1 MKNEVKHATMAWR
14 KFLFVVSILVV
25 SITASAAV
33 VTPERAMQVAQYF
46 VPETSPNRT
55 GVAVDHKGR
64 PLKKAQAA
72 PAIEIVYTHYMP
84 KSGKPAIYVVNL
96 GNTFALVSA
105 DDVAHPILGYSD
117 SNAWPTDGNLPPQ
130 VKSFLDDLA
139 RQMEAASEQRQD
151 TETAAEW
158 QSPRN
163 APRRAMM
170 DNLPD
175 SVGPLMTTTWNQNK
189 YYNALC
195 PVDGQGPD
203 GHVYAG
209 CVATTMAQMV
219 NYWGR
224 QQALHTRGTH
234 SYSTANYGTL
244 TVDFDTVTYDFAHM
258 PSVLTSTST
267 PQEVNAVAKLIYHC
281 GVAVNMSYS
290 PKESGA
296 YDQDARAALIN
307 FFQFS
312 PDMSFAEK
320 SFFKETEWAQLI
332 RAEIASNRP
341 VMYGGED
348 IESESAHSFICD
360 GYKQDD
366 YFHFNFGW
374 GGLFDG
380 WFLLNAIN
388 PNISNK
394 YNSYQRIIIGIVPS
408 AVHPII
414 LGQMKGN
421 STFVVDDEPL
431 EFYHIMG
438 HNTYEGKG
446 YSNACTNK
454 VLFVSSDATKQL
466 VLDIISHEDQQA
478 TILDGPSGTTL
489 RTLKSGADNNLSPVV
504 ASADKLQVNYS
515 GNFYY
520 SGFHYSISQKSACR
534 MVSNIVSAVDTTTVH
549 LSWTEN
555 GTATQWEIEY
565 GAKGFAHGQGTTY
578 LATTNVASFT
588 NLPKFT
594 EIDFYIRPVCEDNQY
609 GPRNLRTLMIE
620 APYWQDVV
628 TAQPAGYV
636 YNPTLNA
643 VEVSTAEGLAWWVKN
658 AANTYDVYLTADID
672 LAAYKWKPMEAY
684 KDIYGQGHIIS
695 NGYIHEITNNVGL
708 FSAIAGRVYDLGLS
722 HFNVTGENSSTG
734 VFCGLLWGSQYD
746 STLGLIKNC
755 YVTNSMINGKD
766 HVGGIAGTNTRGTIT
781 NCFVNVD
788 VIGYRW
794 TGLMVGDESD
804 ATMRNCY
811 AAGGLIMRGF
821 CYNAGIAAYISSG
834 EISNCYSVET
844 QMGVVGHKGSA
855 TIADTSLIAKT
866 AEGIQLE
873 VPIPFDGETET
884 DLLTALNKGVQMV
897 NDSTY
902 RTWVADVNDINGG
915 YPVFGHKHVISC
927 PNVSNV
933 SLQNIQ
939 VNDNPAVVVA
949 WTENGDATQWRIRY
963 RRHDKPDTAYTY
975 LPALHNPDTLYDIP
989 LGFAYDFSVQA
1000 ICDANHKSGW
1010 SATSTF
1016 IIDLLHWT
1024 DIVTTQPAG
1033 YTENSA
1039 GEIEI
1044 SSPEGL
1050 AWLAV
1055 KVNGLHGQQR
1065 STYENKT
1072 ILLTADMD
1080 LAGYRWTPIGRNITV
1095 CFSGILNGQ
1104 NHSVSNMYINESG
1117 SNLGFIGYAKN
1128 ATVKNLTVHGGSVV
1142 SSDKSSNSGGLIGLA
1157 LDCKEIT
1164 NCHSS
1169 ADIHAYEIVG
1179 SLCGIVQTDGQ
1190 TIVSNCSASGTVYGR
1205 KNCGGL
1211 IGEVYG
1217 EDILIRNSY
1226 ATGNIEIAEGSDNL
1240 WYRGGLL
1247 GYIYSGSVENCY
1259 STGIVRGDESTSF
1272 SGSVIGLPSTNRP
1285 IRYVYRQK
1293 DVNADLGFIGYSC
1306 GSLSDTARFCLS
1318 GDTLS
1323 LLTPVS
1329 IEGESYS
1336 NLLKVLNGWVSMQ
1349 NNPELRTWVKDSE
1362 TGYPVLGEHF
1372 VPSCY
1377 SPTDLRVSQATVV
1390 GDTVIKTLFS
1400 WNQIG
1405 EPEYW
1410 EIGYVP
1416 TGHSISEATVVTAQQ
1431 NPCTLTGIPTGEPL
1445 DFYVRAVCGT
1455 DDMSQWCGPIVYI
1468 PDKLHWT
1475 EVVTSRPAGYQED
1488 LNGNIL
1494 ISSAEGLAWLSSVAN
1509 GLNGGNYN
1517 RYRFEGKTISLLA
1530 DVDMSAYRW
1539 TPIGQD
1545 VARQLR
1551 DVVFIG
1557 NGHTISG
1564 LYANE
1569 LADHIGL
1576 FGYVIDGSINDL
1588 CIKQSR
1594 CYGLKNVG
1602 TIVGEADAVS
1612 ITNCAVAGD
1621 IRGVKNFGGLV
1632 GIMYHNQLIANSS
1645 FVGNVQPNQE
1655 IANSSPAYFGGLCG
1669 SVHQGTIANCYLVC
1683 QVPGGFIFTGI
1694 ITSQGFSPDIVS
1706 SCYYKAYDTTL
1717 PITSEST
1724 NVSNNSSFSGS
1735 GTAWTLNTPPYVNGA
1750 FRTDLL
1756 DALNAWV
1763 DANNTEDQYRH
1774 WAADTT
1780 QTNEGLPVLAVIP
1793 KYIITFQD
1801 EDGTVLQSDTLE
1813 INTMPAY
1820 TGATPTKAST
1830 EQYDY
1835 TFAGWTPAIA
1845 AVTGDT
1851 TYTATYTSTL
1861 RQYQIRFVNENG
1873 AVLQSKTLSYGSMP
1887 TYTATTPTKANTAQ
1901 YEYTFAGWTPAIAMV
1916 TGEAT
1921 YTATFTS
1928 TLRKYLIKF
1937 VDEDGTV
1944 LQSSSLDY
1952 GTLPVYTGATPTKAG
1967 TAQYNYTF
1975 AGWTPTIATVT
1986 GFATY
1991 TATYTTSL
1999 RKYLITFVDTE
2010 GAVLQSDSLAYGST
2024 PTYTGATPTKAST
2037 EQYEYTFAGWTPK
2050 VKTVTGDATYTTKF
2064 TSTLRKYLIRFV
2076 DEDGEILQSDSL
2088 AYGSMPVY
2096 IGATPTKAG
2105 TAQYDY
2111 EFAGWTPTIVAVT
2124 GEAAYT
2130 ATYTSIIRQYLI
2142 TFVDEDGTVL
2152 QRDSL
2157 DYGSMPAYA
2166 GDTLTKA
2173 STEQYDYAF
2182 AGWTPEIA
2190 AVTGDATYTATY
2202 EATLRKYLITFL
2214 DEDSTVLSA
2223 AEWDYGTMPSCDEP
2237 VKAEDEL
2244 YTYTFTGWTPE
2255 IVAVTGEATYMAT
2268 YEAIPKPEGWS
2279 DIMDE
2284 TIRPTKVFRDGHL
2297 YILMPNGERYDASG
2311 KKLTK

>member
-33 VTPERAMQVAQYF
+33 VTPERAMQVAQNF

-96 GNTFALVSA
+96 GNRFALVSA

-158 QSPRN
+158 QSPRK

-170 DNLPD
+170 ENLPD
-175 SVGPLMTTTWNQNK
+175 SVGPLMTTTWNQSQ

-203 GHVYAG
+203 GHVFAG

-224 QQALHTRGTH
+224 QHPLHTRGTH

-244 TVDFDTVTYDFAHM
+244 TVDFDTVTYDYAHM
-258 PSVLTSTST
+258 PAVLTSTST

-290 PKESGA
+290 PSESGA

-312 PDMSFAEK
+312 PDMSLVEK
-320 SFFKETEWAQLI
+320 SFFKEAEWAQLI

-341 VMYGGED
+341 VMYGGKGTGAK
-348 IESESAHSFICD
+348 SGHSFICD

-374 GGLFDG
+374 GGWYDG
-380 WFLLNAIN
+380 WFLLNATDPTVSIMFS
-388 PNISNK
+388 SN
-394 YNSYQRIIIGIVPS
+394 QRIIIGIAPTT
-408 AVHPII
+408 AHPVI
-414 LGQMKGN
+414 LGQMNGN

-438 HNTYEGKG
+438 HNAYEGKG
-446 YSNACTNK
+446 YMNACMNN
-454 VLFVSSDATKQL
+454 VLFVSSDDTKQL
-466 VLDIISHEDQQA
+466 VFDIVTHEDQNVSV
-478 TILDGPSGTTL
+478 LDGPNGAVL
-489 RTLKSGADNNLSPVV
+489 RSLRFNAANDLSPVV
-504 ASADKLQVNYS
+504 SSADKLQLNYE

-520 SGFHYSISQKSACR
+520 SGFHYMISQYSDCR
-534 MVSNIVSAVDTTTVH
+534 TVSNIVSAVDTTAVH
-549 LSWTEN
+549 LTWTEN

-565 GAKGFAHGQGTTY
+565 GPKGFTHGEGTSYIANTNS
-578 LATTNVASFT
+578 ATFT
-588 NLPKFT
+588 NFPKFS
-594 EIDFYIRPVCEDNQY
+594 ELDFYIRPVCGDNQY
-609 GPRNLRTLMIE
+609 GHWSLISLRVE
-620 APYWQDVV
+620 ARYWQDIV

-636 YNPTLNA
+636 INQARNA
-643 VEVSTAEGLAWWVKN
+643 VEVSTAEGLTWWAKN
-658 AANTYDVYLTADID
+658 DASTRDLYLTADID
-672 LAAYKWKPMEAY
+672 LAEYKWKPVASN
-684 KDIYGQGHIIS
+684 KNIYGQGHVIA
-695 NGYIHEITNNVGL
+695 NGYIHENTIFVGL
-708 FSAIAGRVYDLGLS
+708 LADYRGDVHDLGLTN
-722 HFNVTGENSSTG
+722 FKVIGETQYTAG
-734 VFCGLLWGSQYD
+734 LCGRTRGTID
-746 STLGLIKNC
+746 NC
-755 YVTNSMINGKD
+755 YVINSIITGKD
-766 HVGGIAGTNTRGTIT
+766 HVGGIAGQNTMGGTIT

-788 VIGYRW
+788 VIGERW
-794 TGLMVGDESD
+794 TSLMVGSMSD
-804 ATMRNCY
+804 NTSLQNCY

-821 CYNAGIAAYISSG
+821 CYNAGIVAYADAGKIR
-834 EISNCYSVET
+834 NCYSVET
-844 QMGVVGHKGSA
+844 QMGVVGYKGGA
-855 TIADTSLIAKT
+855 VIADTSLIQQT
-866 AEGIQLE
+866 AEGCVLE
-873 VPIPFDGETET
+873 VPISFDGELET
-884 DLLTALNKGVQMV
+884 DLMAALNKGVQLL
-897 NDSTY
+897 NDTTY

-915 YPVFGHKHVISC
+915 FPVLGAKHVISC

-939 VNDNPAVVVA
+939 VNNNPAVAVN
-949 WTENGDATQWRIRY
+949 WTENGGATQWRIRY
-963 RRHDKPDTAYTY
+963 RRHDQLDSAFTY
-975 LPALHNPDTLYDIP
+975 YPAMHNPDTIYGLP
-989 LGFAYDFSVQA
+989 LGVAFDFGVQA
-1000 ICDANHKSGW
+1000 ICDAEHKSGW
-1010 SATSTF
+1010 SETTF
-1016 IIDLLHWT
+1016 IVDIPHWT
-1024 DIVTTQPAG
+1024 DIVTAQPAG

-1065 STYENKT
+1065 NTYANKT

-1080 LAGYRWTPIGRNITV
+1080 LAGYRWMPIGLRWEQ
-1095 CFSGILNGQ
+1095 FSGILDGQ
-1104 NHSVSNMYINESG
+1104 NHSISNIYVNEGG
-1117 SNLGFIGYAKN
+1117 SYLGLIGVAQNASFKN
-1128 ATVKNLTVHGGSVV
+1128 ISLLGGSV
-1142 SSDKSSNSGGLIGLA
+1142 SSIDNNSSQVGGLVGYA
-1157 LDCKEIT
+1157 TGCQEIS

-1169 ADIHAYEIVG
+1169 VSVYANEKVG
-1179 SLCGIVQTDGQ
+1179 ALCGYIENTSSQ
-1190 TIVSNCSASGTVYGR
+1190 TIISNCSASGTVYGR
-1205 KNCGGL
+1205 SGAGGL
-1211 IGEVYG
+1211 IGYMYG
-1217 EDILIRNSY
+1217 DIVVRNCY
-1226 ATGNIEIAEGSDNL
+1226 ATGEVDLSNGSSNG
-1240 WYRGGLL
+1240 WYRGALIGN
-1247 GYIYSGSVENCY
+1247 IMSSSVENVY
-1259 STGIVRGDESTSF
+1259 AIGTVRNDETKRYY
-1272 SGSVIGLPSTNRP
+1272 GKVLGCPSTNRS
-1285 IRYVYRQK
+1285 IHYIYGQT
-1293 DVNADLGFIGYSC
+1293 DVSVGMELLGMSCSDVADTTQFRIN
-1306 GSLSDTARFCLS
+1306 

-1323 LLTPVS
+1323 LMAPVS
-1329 IEGESYS
+1329 IKEETYTD
-1336 NLLKVLNGWVSMQ
+1336 LLAALNGWVTAQ
-1349 NNPELRTWVKDSE
+1349 NDPALRTWVRDSE
-1362 TGYPVLGEHF
+1362 TGYPVFGDYF
-1372 VPSCY
+1372 VPSC
-1377 SPTDLRVSQATVV
+1377 SNPTNLIVSQATIV
-1390 GDTVIKTLFS
+1390 GDTIIKTLLS
-1400 WNQIG
+1400 WEQTG
-1405 EPEYW
+1405 ELEHW
-1410 EIGYVP
+1410 EVGYVA
-1416 TGHSISEATVVTAQQ
+1416 TGHNISEATVVISQE

-1445 DFYVRAVCGT
+1445 DFYVRAVNSKNEA
-1455 DDMSQWCGPIVYI
+1455 SQWCGPIVYI

-1475 EVVTSRPAGYQED
+1475 EVVTTQPAGYQED
-1488 LNGNIL
+1488 ANGNIS
-1494 ISSAEGLAWLSSVAN
+1494 ITSAEGLAWLSSVAN
-1509 GLNGGNYN
+1509 GLNGMTYSWD
-1517 RYRFEGKTISLLA
+1517 RLRGKTISLLA
-1530 DVDMSAYRW
+1530 DVDLSAYRW
-1539 TPIGQD
+1539 TPIAQD
-1545 VARQLR
+1545 GGHGAYIE
-1551 DVVFIG
+1551 FMG

-1564 LYANE
+1564 LYVNE
-1569 LADHIGL
+1569 LSNYIGL
-1576 FGYVIDGSINDL
+1576 FGFVRSGSVSDL

-1594 CYGLKNVG
+1594 CYGLSDVG
-1602 TIVGEADAVS
+1602 TLVGEAYALS
-1612 ITNCAVAGD
+1612 ITNCVVSGD
-1621 IRGVKNFGGLV
+1621 IRGIQHFGGLV
-1632 GIMYHNQLIANSS
+1632 GAIYNGQLIANSS
-1645 FVGNVQPNQE
+1645 FVGTAQARQDVVTDL
-1655 IANSSPAYFGGLCG
+1655 SPRYFGGLCG
-1669 SVHQGTIANCYLVC
+1669 TAQISIINCYLVC
-1683 QVPGGFIFTGI
+1683 PIQGYASQYAGI
-1694 ITSQGFSPDIVS
+1694 IAGGGQTPELISN
-1706 SCYYKAYDTTL
+1706 CYYKAYDAAL
-1717 PITSEST
+1717 PVTSANCDVVNTSA
-1724 NVSNNSSFSGS
+1724 FDGS
-1735 GTAWTLNTPPYVNGA
+1735 GTTWTFNTPPFVNEA

-1793 KYIITFQD
+1793 KYIITFQN

-1830 EQYDY
+1830 EQYNY
-1835 TFAGWTPAIA
+1835 TFAGWTPTIA

-1851 TYTATYTSTL
+1851 TYTATYTSTV

-1873 AVLQSKTLSYGSMP
+1873 AVLQSKSFAYGSTP
-1887 TYTATTPTKANTAQ
+1887 TYTGTTPTKANTAQ
-1901 YEYTFAGWTPAIAMV
+1901 YEYTFAGWTPEVVTV

-2024 PTYTGATPTKAST
+2024 PTYTGATPVKAST

-2096 IGATPTKAG
+2096 TGATPTKAG

-2152 QRDSL
+2152 QSDSVA
-2157 DYGSMPAYA
+2157 YGSMPAYA

-2237 VKAEDEL
+2237 VKAEDEH